1 MPVDKFHRRCCY
13 NCTHHLDYHMD
24 GKYADTVVCSIKAQ
38 KDMGRYIGVDYS
50 QRISAEHPPCKD
62 WKVDT
67 NIPKGC
73 RWHFQEEPRQLTI
86 NFDQ

>member
-1 MPVDKFHRRCCY
+1 
-13 NCTHHLDYHMD
+13 
-24 GKYADTVVCSIKAQ
+24 
-38 KDMGRYIGVDYS
+38 
-50 QRISAEHPPCKD
+50 
-62 WKVDT
+62 VDT